1 MQTFSINQWNCKS
14 TFQAVPWHV
23 SIIFINVFIVNVA
36 VISPVKLQHVAL
48 KVIFV
53 FAADHVS
60 CCRRPPCRFQGR
72 RRCEGGSGSRSPPA
86 ENNQHRHVWVQH
98 CRKSSYR
105 ALVLSVNTQSQISS
119 KGFGFTVFFL
129 ILRTTVLLSAGQLCD
144 WLGHLSVK
152 QTHLDIFFLDPWR
165 LFIGR
170 LIVLDLCVQR
180 RWAEITF
187 HLFGVVVKRI
197 HFCLL
202 ISFNH
207 L

>member
-86 ENNQHRHVWVQH
+86 ENNQHMFESNTAGNLLIEHSYYQWTLRVRFPPKGLVSP
-98 CRKSSYR
+98 SS
-105 ALVLSVNTQSQISS
+105 SWSW
-119 KGFGFTVFFL
+119 
-129 ILRTTVLLSAGQLCD
+129 GQL
-144 WLGHLSVK
+144 SS
-152 QTHLDIFFLDPWR
+152 
-165 LFIGR
+165 
-170 LIVLDLCVQR
+170 
-180 RWAEITF
+180 
-187 HLFGVVVKRI
+187 
-197 HFCLL
+197 CLL
-202 ISFNH
+202 DSCVIGWGTCQSNKHTWTYSF
-207 L
+207 